1 MAISFFSLG
10 VFMVSLTPVSGQA
23 QFFIENQTEQT
34 QSNVE
39 ARILNR
45 LQEKVHVI
53 DFDKINLSSQDG
65 HVCKIAAL
73 ANLDFYHAT
82 KLCLPNIPLRKNK
95 NYFYDDQLNDKAME
109 ADIDTSFRAISKEFG
124 SLQGEILSRDML
136 VNIATKAGYS
146 SAMLH
151 PYSLEDFVLCVSNAM
166 SKNHPLM
173 ACFSVNIHQDKNIP
187 QGFPSKSFTDTEHA
201 CLILGINVGK
211 NTLTIAHWGEIY
223 PDVPIDLFYHSMN
236 VLPKTRQPEVYIK
249 TVESYRDD
257 YNVKYQLIGGPT
269 FSPSSLNSVEG
280 TERHTSVPLPNSGF
294 KNCLFHCKPDF
305 NHPRWKSA

>member
-1 MAISFFSLG
+1 
-10 VFMVSLTPVSGQA
+10 MVSLTPVSGQT
-23 QFFIENQTEQT
+23 QFFTEYQTDRT

-39 ARILNR
+39 AKVPHS
-45 LQEKVHVI
+45 LQEKVNVI
-53 DFDKINLSSQDG
+53 DFDKIDLPSQDG

-82 KLCLPNIPLRKNK
+82 RLALPNIPLRKNK
-95 NYFYDDQLNDKAME
+95 NYFYDDQLNDKAMKT
-109 ADIDTSFRAISKEFG
+109 DIHTSFRAISKEFG

-136 VNIATKAGYS
+136 ISIATKAGYS

-151 PYSLEDFVLCVSNAM
+151 PYSLKDFVLCVSNAM
-166 SKNHPLM
+166 SNNHPLI

-187 QGFPSKSFTDTEHA
+187 QGFPSKIFNDTEHA
-201 CLILGINVGK
+201 CLILGIDVGK
-211 NTLTIAHWGEIY
+211 NSLTIAHWGEIY
-223 PDVPIDLFYHSMN
+223 HGIPIDLFYHSMN
-236 VLPKTRQPEVYIK
+236 VLPRTRDAEVYIK
-249 TVESYRDD
+249 TGESYRND

-280 TERHTSVPLPNSGF
+280 TERQTSVPLPNSGF
-294 KNCLFHCKPDF
+294 KNCLFYCKPDF